1 MSSSASALP
10 RAPDSRSS
18 VASEETGAAVEPP
31 ASPRGVVTLLGD
43 GTLASGGSAN
53 LSPRDSSPGASGGKV
68 VPIPPRRRRLT
79 RGSSPDSMSASMDSV
94 ISGSLVRTVTNVD
107 VLPEDQVRSM
117 RAVFDMFDE
126 SGDGIIQPVEV
137 GAMLRRLGLVT
148 SRRLIN
154 VIIEI
159 TDIDGDG
166 ELQFEEF
173 VTLMGRVKEEA
184 EQGEKRTHVV
194 PLPILSGASCFFADG
209 ARVLRR

>member
-1 MSSSASALP
+1 MSMAE
-10 RAPDSRSS
+10 R
-18 VASEETGAAVEPP
+18 
-31 ASPRGVVTLLGD
+31 
-43 GTLASGGSAN
+43 
-53 LSPRDSSPGASGGKV
+53 
-68 VPIPPRRRRLT
+68 
-79 RGSSPDSMSASMDSV
+79 
-94 ISGSLVRTVTNVD
+94 
-107 VLPEDQVRSM
+107 
-117 RAVFDMFDE
+117 FDTWD
-126 SGDGIIQPVEV
+126 PL
-137 GAMLRRLGLVT
+137 LRRLGLVT

-173 VTLMGRVKEEA
+173 VTLMARVKEEA